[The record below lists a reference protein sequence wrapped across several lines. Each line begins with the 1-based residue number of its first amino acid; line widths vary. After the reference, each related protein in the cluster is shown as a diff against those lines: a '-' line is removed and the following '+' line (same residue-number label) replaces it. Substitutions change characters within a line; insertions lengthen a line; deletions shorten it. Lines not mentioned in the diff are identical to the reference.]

1 MKLEKPLTPGKGTG
15 KSLPEIGDISIIG
28 VMDTSDKDFNDLI
41 QDTRLSMVYAM
52 AEVITTGIINAVNYR
67 NNIFEEVAYD

>member
-1 MKLEKPLTPGKGTG
+1 
-15 KSLPEIGDISIIG
+15 
-28 VMDTSDKDFNDLI
+28 MDTSDKDFNDLI

-67 NNIFEEVAYD
+67 NNVFEEVAYD